1 MEFKEVTYVELVERL
16 NWKIIPKYQR
26 AKDHGRKT
34 QKQQTLMGQDVER
47 VLEDLK
53 KDLLF
58 ELCWLIEEQLGK
70 LGLGYG
76 LGGLLISKDKSL
88 AAKPFYKDKK
98 ANSVVLQIYSLTEIT
113 PPNTAPTVPN
123 PKAVLSSFI
132 A

>member
-1 MEFKEVTYVELVERL
+1 MTCVEQVERL

-88 AAKPFYKDKK
+88 AAKPFYKGKEAD
-98 ANSVVLQIYSLTEIT
+98 SVVLQIYSLAEIT
-113 PPNTAPTVPN
+113 PPSTALTVLN
-123 PKAVLSSFI
+123 LRAVLSSSV